1 MIKVNSGCKRLQ
13 NEDDLVNLFRG
24 RGVQPM
30 DNTSLWACLG
40 RTMNYKDGK
49 PVHHD
54 TLAMNIG
61 LFFIAG
67 YETTAHTI
75 TWALLEVASD
85 KALQVNVSLM

>member
-1 MIKVNSGCKRLQ
+1 MQ
-13 NEDDLVNLFRG
+13 NEDDLVKLFRG

-40 RTMNYKDGK
+40 RMVNYKDGK

-85 KALQVNVSLM
+85 KTLQVNVNVSLV